1 VDPPFVLP
9 IKMVISGLEIGMSEH
24 SEFFRFPWDNH
35 FYRGAAGQHMGC
47 LFLWFVSFGQTKEMN
62 APRQRSKS
70 LTQ

>member
-35 FYRGAAGQHMGC
+35 FYRGAAGQHMGA
-47 LFLWFVSFGQTKEMN
+47 LFFGSFLLGKQK
-62 APRQRSKS
+62 K
-70 LTQ
+70 